1 MCHRPF
7 PSQRHHTRQRGIV
20 MLITLIA
27 MVVLMIGAAA
37 MVRSFDTS
45 SILSGNLAF
54 RRDLTNQSERGIAL
68 ARSAFTSGALSTDT
82 ARNADLPSANY
93 SSIKLESNA
102 QGIPKLLVKDSLF
115 MSAGMGVA
123 DITDTTRGITVRY
136 VVDRQC
142 TGSGAFDDSS
152 CVVTAGSSDTSGS
165 NWLPK
170 PGGESRPVYRV
181 SVRVTGP
188 RNTQAFFQT
197 TFAY

>member
-1 MCHRPF
+1 MSRPV
-7 PSQRHHTRQRGIV
+7 PPQRRRARQRGIV

-27 MVVLMIGAAA
+27 MVVLMIGAVAL
-37 MVRSFDTS
+37 VRSFDTS
-45 SILSGNLAF
+45 SILAGNLAF
-54 RRDLTNQSERGIAL
+54 RRDLTNQGERGIAL
-68 ARSAFTSGALSTDT
+68 ARAAFTGGALSTEA
-82 ARNADLPSANY
+82 ARNSDQSSANY
-93 SSIKLESNA
+93 SSIKLETNE

-115 MSAGMGVA
+115 SSAGMSVA
-123 DITDTTRGITVRY
+123 DTTDSTQGITVRY

-142 TGSGAFDDSS
+142 TGQGPPDDSS
-152 CVVTAGSSDTSGS
+152 CVVTTGSADPSGS

>member
-1 MCHRPF
+1 
-7 PSQRHHTRQRGIV
+7 

-27 MVVLMIGAAA
+27 MVVLMIGAVA

-45 SILSGNLAF
+45 SILAGNLAF
-54 RRDLTNQSERGIAL
+54 RRDLTNQGERGIAL
-68 ARSAFTSGALSTDT
+68 ARAAFTGSGALSAET
-82 ARNADLPSANY
+82 ARNSDLLNSANY
-93 SSIKLESNA
+93 SSIKLETNA

-115 MSAGMGVA
+115 SSAGMTET
-123 DITDTTRGITVRY
+123 TDSTQGITVRY

-142 TGSGAFDDSS
+142 TGHGPPDDSS
-152 CVVTAGSSDTSGS
+152 CVIATGSPDPSGS
-165 NWLPK
+165 AWLQK